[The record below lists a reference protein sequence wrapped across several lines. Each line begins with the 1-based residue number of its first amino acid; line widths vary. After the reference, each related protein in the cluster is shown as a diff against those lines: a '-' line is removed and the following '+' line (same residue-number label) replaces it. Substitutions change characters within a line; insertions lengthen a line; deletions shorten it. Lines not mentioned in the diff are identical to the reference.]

1 MQASIITAEY
11 IPMLIIPRSK
21 DQSIVIGDG
30 IVVNVIEID
39 EDEVRLSIEYP
50 EGVSVETGDLVA
62 AAELA
67 TNQPEAL

>member
-1 MQASIITAEY
+1 
-11 IPMLIIPRSK
+11 MLIIPRSK

-39 EDEVRLSIEYP
+39 DDEVRLSIEYP

-67 TNQPEAL
+67 TNQPEAF